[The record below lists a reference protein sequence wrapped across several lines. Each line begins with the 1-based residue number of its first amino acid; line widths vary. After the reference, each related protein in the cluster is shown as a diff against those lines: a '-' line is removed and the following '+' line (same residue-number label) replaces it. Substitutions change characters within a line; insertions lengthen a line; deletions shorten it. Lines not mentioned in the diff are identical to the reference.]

1 MGDRAPRRQRPV
13 GHPAGR
19 PLRQFG
25 AVLAHGVGGRS
36 DLPLPVWLF
45 AYGAGSALLISFVT
59 LHILWRRPRLDALS
73 AGVSAPAWMA
83 TMARPAAFAT
93 RALGLL
99 AFGVVLAAAWF
110 GDKSPAANIAPILV
124 YVIFWVGLQA
134 GSFLFGDIWSRLSPW
149 DTLALGFEKLRSP
162 RRTGAGET
170 GAGERAG
177 THWPAALGIAG
188 FVWMELCYHDPS
200 SPRVLGVALAL
211 YSMAMVVVVARH
223 GRARLRTADPFAA
236 WFALLAAMAPLFR
249 DDHGAMRLRWPFAGL
264 ASVRPRSGTLGLVMV
279 VLGSTAFDG
288 LSRTA
293 WWRDI
298 AASRVGWGATAVA
311 TPGLAATVTVMLAV
325 YVAAMNAAGRI
336 SGRGPADLRVA
347 FLSSLVPI
355 ALAYAIGHYFSL
367 FMFEGQQAIAMASDP
382 FGRGWDLFGTID
394 RAINYRLLST
404 DLIAWVQ
411 VSAIVTGHVAGVVV
425 AHDRAVSR
433 FELATATRSQL
444 PLLAVMVTYTVGG
457 LALLLGA

>member
-1 MGDRAPRRQRPV
+1 M
-13 GHPAGR
+13 
-19 PLRQFG
+19 QFG

-59 LHILWRRPRLDALS
+59 LHILWRRPRLDTLS
-73 AGVSAPAWMA
+73 AGVSAPAFMA
-83 TMARPAAFAT
+83 SVARPAAFIT
-93 RALGLL
+93 RALGLV

-110 GDKSPAANIAPILV
+110 GDESPAANIAPILV

-134 GSFLFGDIWSRLSPW
+134 GSFLLGDIWSRLSPW
-149 DTLALGFEKLRSP
+149 DTLALGFEKLRRP
-162 RRTGAGET
+162 HRDGTGGTAT
-170 GAGERAG
+170 GGTATGG
-177 THWPAALGIAG
+177 THWPAAVGIAG

-211 YSMAMVVVVARH
+211 YSLAMAVVVARH

-236 WFALLAAMAPLFR
+236 WFALLAVMAPLFR
-249 DDHGAMRLRWPFAGL
+249 DDHGALRLRWPFTGL

-293 WWRDI
+293 WWRDL
-298 AASRVGWGATAVA
+298 AAGRIGWGATAVA
-311 TPGLAATVTVMLAV
+311 TLGLAATVAAMVAV
-325 YVAAMNAAGRI
+325 YVASMSAAGRI

-367 FMFEGQQAIAMASDP
+367 FVFEGQQAIAMASDP
-382 FGRGWDLFGTID
+382 LGRGWDLFGTID
-394 RAINYRLLST
+394 WSINYRLLST

-433 FELATATRSQL
+433 FALATATRSQL
-444 PLLAVMVTYTVGG
+444 PLLAVMVAYTVGG